1 MKFLIDNWSLILVAC
16 VSAGMLMWPNLGRGM
31 RAGGV
36 TANAAVLLINR
47 EKGVVVDVNETDE
60 FAAGHIAGARNV
72 PVNELEQKLPQVVK
86 NKSLPVILVD
96 ATGARAQRSLAVA
109 KGLGYERAVVLS
121 GGLKGWKEANL
132 PLEKA

>member
-1 MKFLIDNWSLILVAC
+1 MKFFLDNWALILVAA
-16 VSAGMLMWPNLGRGM
+16 VSGAMLVFPALGRGV

-36 TANAAVLLINR
+36 SANGAVLLINR
-47 EKGVVVDVNETDE
+47 EKGIVVDVGEAEE

-72 PVNELEQKLPQVVK
+72 PVSQLQQRLPEVVK

-96 ATGARAQRSLAVA
+96 ATGARSQRSLAVA
-109 KGLGYERAVVLS
+109 KSLGYERAVALS